1 MKRIISLLVFLLA
14 AVVSHAENSFTA
26 DAVSIQPGEE
36 KTIAV
41 TLTSEDLSKSAAID
55 ITLPEGLSFVG
66 NDGSVTFTSRADGM
80 SNKSGKVQNSGAL
93 RVGLAFGSI
102 AAGSG
107 ELFSFKVK
115 ADENATLG
123 AYKMKFTKTSLTNSA
138 NTKVSIPEKEIDVTL
153 YKLYKVE
160 VTANTAVMGSVSG
173 GGNAVVSGT
182 STTVTATANEGY
194 SFVNWTENSEVVS
207 TESSFS
213 FDVTGNRNL
222 TANFKANQYTST
234 FVLGNGQDN
243 VVKMQDYNTE
253 LSAPENL
260 VKTGYTFNGWTPTVP
275 ATVPVGNQTYTAQ
288 WQINQY
294 TMTFVL
300 GNGQNDIVKTQD
312 YDTNLE
318 APADPQREGYTFIGW
333 DAEIP
338 VKIPAES
345 KTFTAQWQVNQYKM
359 TFVLGNGQDN
369 VVKTQDYGT
378 TLEAPANL
386 VKTGY
391 TFTGWDAEVP
401 GTVPAGDK
409 TFTAQWQINQYT
421 MTFVLGNGQDDIVKT
436 QDYDTD
442 LEAPAAPQREGY
454 TFMGWDAEIPT
465 KIPAD
470 NKTFTAQWQVNQ
482 YKMTFVLGNGQDN
495 VVKTQDYG
503 TTLEAPANLVKTGYT
518 FTGWDAEV
526 PGTVP
531 AGDKTFTAQWQ
542 INQYTMTF
550 VLGNGQDDI
559 VKTQDYDTALE
570 APAAP
575 QREGYTFTGWDAEI
589 PANIPAENKT
599 FTAQWQ
605 VNKYKVTFI
614 VDGQTVKETEVE
626 YGAVIEKPTDPQ
638 KDTYTFIGWSPEVP
652 ATMPASNQT
661 FTAQFALNPYTMT
674 FVLGNGEANIVK
686 TQECGSELTAP
697 ADPQREGYTFTG
709 WSPAV
714 PATIPAGD
722 QTFTAQWQ
730 INQYKM
736 TFVLGNGEDDV
747 VKTQDYGT
755 ALEAPANLMKTGYTF
770 TGWDVEVPA
779 AVPAGDKTFT
789 AQWQVNQYAMT
800 FVLGNGQDDI
810 VKTQDYDTA
819 LEAPADPQREGYT
832 FTGWDAEIPAKIP
845 AENKTFTAQW
855 QVNKY
860 KVTFIVDG
868 QTVKEAEVEYGAAI
882 EKPADPQK
890 DTYTFI
896 GWTPEVPATMPAGD
910 QTFTAQ
916 FALNPYTMTF
926 VLGNGEANI
935 VKTQEC
941 GSELTA
947 PADPQREGYT
957 FTGWSP
963 EVPATV
969 PEGDKTFTAQWQV
982 NQYAI
987 IYMVNGQEWARDL
1000 VDFGTAIT
1008 LREYT
1013 PGADETFGG
1022 WTFEGGESFEVM
1034 PAHDVTVIATITTS
1048 IENALKNTDFVSV
1061 YDIRGRMIRRDVLV
1075 NELRKV
1081 LRAGVYVINGRKV
1094 AINPIR

>member
-1 MKRIISLLVFLLA
+1 
-14 AVVSHAENSFTA
+14 
-26 DAVSIQPGEE
+26 
-36 KTIAV
+36 
-41 TLTSEDLSKSAAID
+41 
-55 ITLPEGLSFVG
+55 
-66 NDGSVTFTSRADGM
+66 
-80 SNKSGKVQNSGAL
+80 
-93 RVGLAFGSI
+93 
-102 AAGSG
+102 
-107 ELFSFKVK
+107 
-115 ADENATLG
+115 
-123 AYKMKFTKTSLTNSA
+123 
-138 NTKVSIPEKEIDVTL
+138 
-153 YKLYKVE
+153 
-160 VTANTAVMGSVSG
+160 
-173 GGNAVVSGT
+173 
-182 STTVTATANEGY
+182 
-194 SFVNWTENSEVVS
+194 
-207 TESSFS
+207 
-213 FDVTGNRNL
+213 
-222 TANFKANQYTST
+222 
-234 FVLGNGQDN
+234 
-243 VVKMQDYNTE
+243 
-253 LSAPENL
+253 
-260 VKTGYTFNGWTPTVP
+260 
-275 ATVPVGNQTYTAQ
+275 
-288 WQINQY
+288 
-294 TMTFVL
+294 
-300 GNGQNDIVKTQD
+300 
-312 YDTNLE
+312 
-318 APADPQREGYTFIGW
+318 
-333 DAEIP
+333 
-338 VKIPAES
+338 
-345 KTFTAQWQVNQYKM
+345 
-359 TFVLGNGQDN
+359 
-369 VVKTQDYGT
+369 
-378 TLEAPANL
+378 
-386 VKTGY
+386 
-391 TFTGWDAEVP
+391 
-401 GTVPAGDK
+401 
-409 TFTAQWQINQYT
+409 
-421 MTFVLGNGQDDIVKT
+421 
-436 QDYDTD
+436 
-442 LEAPAAPQREGY
+442 
-454 TFMGWDAEIPT
+454 
-465 KIPAD
+465 
-470 NKTFTAQWQVNQ
+470 
-482 YKMTFVLGNGQDN
+482 
-495 VVKTQDYG
+495 
-503 TTLEAPANLVKTGYT
+503 
-518 FTGWDAEV
+518 
-526 PGTVP
+526 
-531 AGDKTFTAQWQ
+531 
-542 INQYTMTF
+542 
-550 VLGNGQDDI
+550 
-559 VKTQDYDTALE
+559 
-570 APAAP
+570 
-575 QREGYTFTGWDAEI
+575 
-589 PANIPAENKT
+589 
-599 FTAQWQ
+599 
-605 VNKYKVTFI
+605 
-614 VDGQTVKETEVE
+614 
-626 YGAVIEKPTDPQ
+626 
-638 KDTYTFIGWSPEVP
+638 
-652 ATMPASNQT
+652 
-661 FTAQFALNPYTMT
+661 
-674 FVLGNGEANIVK
+674 VK

-755 ALEAPANLMKTGYTF
+755 ALEAPANLVKTGYTF
-770 TGWDVEVPA
+770 TGWDAEVPTT
-779 AVPAGDKTFT
+779 VPAGDKTFT
-789 AQWQVNQYAMT
+789 AQWQVNQYTMT

-926 VLGNGEANI
+926 VLGNGEDDI

-941 GSELTA
+941 GSELTP

-1048 IENALKNTDFVSV
+1048 IENALKNTDTVTV
-1061 YDIRGRMIRRDVLV
+1061 YDIRGRMIRRDVPV

>member
-1 MKRIISLLVFLLA
+1 MKKIMLLLCVLLLCA
-14 AVVSHAENSFTA
+14 ATRANAA
-26 DAVSIQPGEE
+26 DLYVDNLKILPGETMTVGLKLNNE
-36 KTIAV
+36 
-41 TLTSEDLSKSAAID
+41 LPSKGFQLNVS
-55 ITLPEGLSFVG
+55 LPEGLTFVSK
-66 NDGSVTFTSRADGM
+66 NVTQTDRMSGFTLNTNINA
-80 SNKSGKVQNSGAL
+80 SGVLKIIAVYGGTA
-93 RVGLAFGSI
+93 I
-102 AAGSG
+102 AAGDG
-107 ELFSFKVK
+107 DVLTFQVK
-115 ADENATLG
+115 AADNAALGTSQGTLSGRKISLDNNGTNQNVTLTENATFNVQI
-123 AYKMKFTKTSLTNSA
+123 YKMF
-138 NTKVSIPEKEIDVTL
+138 
-153 YKLYKVE
+153 
-160 VTANTAVMGSVSG
+160 
-173 GGNAVVSGT
+173 
-182 STTVTATANEGY
+182 TVTATSADAAMGSVTGGGEYESGTEATLTATPTGEGY
-194 SFVNWTENSEVVS
+194 SFVKWSD
-207 TESSFS
+207 
-213 FDVTGNRNL
+213 DVTDNPRVMTVNADVTL
-222 TANFKANQYTST
+222 TATFKANQYTST

-243 VVKMQDYNTE
+243 VVKTQDYNTE

-275 ATVPVGNQTYTAQ
+275 ATVPVGDQTYTAQ

-294 TMTFVL
+294 TMTF
-300 GNGQNDIVKTQD
+300 K
-312 YDTNLE
+312 
-318 APADPQREGYTFIGW
+318 
-333 DAEIP
+333 
-338 VKIPAES
+338 
-345 KTFTAQWQVNQYKM
+345 
-359 TFVLGNGQDN
+359 
-369 VVKTQDYGT
+369 
-378 TLEAPANL
+378 
-386 VKTGY
+386 
-391 TFTGWDAEVP
+391 
-401 GTVPAGDK
+401 
-409 TFTAQWQINQYT
+409 
-421 MTFVLGNGQDDIVKT
+421 LGNGQDDIVKT

-454 TFMGWDAEIPT
+454 TFTGWDAEIPA

-518 FTGWDAEV
+518 FTGWDTEV
-526 PGTVP
+526 PTSVP

-550 VLGNGQDDI
+550 VLGNGQDNV
-559 VKTQDYDTALE
+559 VKTQDYDTTLE

-589 PANIPAENKT
+589 PAKIPAEDKT

-626 YGAVIEKPTDPQ
+626 YGAAIEKPTDPQ
-638 KDTYTFIGWSPEVP
+638 KDTYTFIGWSPAVP

-674 FVLGNGEANIVK
+674 FVLGNGEDDIVK

-736 TFVLGNGEDDV
+736 TFVLGNGEDDM

-755 ALEAPANLMKTGYTF
+755 ALEAPANLVKTGYTF
-770 TGWDVEVPA
+770 TGWDAEVPT

-789 AQWQVNQYAMT
+789 AQWQINQYTMT
-800 FVLGNGQDDI
+800 FVLGNGQDNI
-810 VKTQDYDTA
+810 VKTQDYDTT

-926 VLGNGEANI
+926 VLGNGEDDI

-941 GSELTA
+941 GSELTP

-1048 IENALKNTDFVSV
+1048 IENALKNTDTVNV
-1061 YDIRGRMIRRDVLV
+1061 YDIRGRMIRRDVPV

-1081 LRAGVYVINGRKV
+1081 LRAGVYVINGHKV
-1094 AINPIR
+1094 VIK